1 MPIQSPKDLS
11 SIAKL
16 SIFAVVVLLTV
27 ASCTTSK
34 TVSKSESSKVDEPK
48 LTKSSSITEP
58 EKKIELAGLKSEKQP
73 QHKITG
79 PKIKIE
85 ENSPADTVRVFYER
99 LRENRFRDALVLTN
113 LRPAVEG
120 LSDKEV
126 EELGVDFSEIAGQVP
141 KAMPINGEII
151 SGNDATVTVKMPDKE
166 GKLVDNPLKLRKR
179 GSSWEMIVVDSVGE
193 KRVRKEGKNYFFALR
208 MDVHHA
214 EAKSMLD
221 RIAKAQSVHSMQ
233 NKGKFAD
240 LNGLVKKGYVPR
252 DSLTAEST
260 GYNYKVNVAFDG
272 FTYTAFATPAEYGK
286 SGKMSYALKIRRG
299 KEPVLV
305 EKDVKGKSLAG

>member
-1 MPIQSPKDLS
+1 MSFQNPRDTSLVAK
-11 SIAKL
+11 IA
-16 SIFAVVVLLTV
+16 IFAVVVLLTV
-27 ASCTTSK
+27 TSCATYKKKGDTNVK
-34 TVSKSESSKVDEPK
+34 ESPRV
-48 LTKSSSITEP
+48 TKNSSVAEP
-58 EKKIELAGLKSEKQP
+58 EKKIELAGLKSENEPAYKP
-73 QHKITG
+73 DG
-79 PKIKIE
+79 PKIVIKKD
-85 ENSPADTVRVFYER
+85 SPADTVKVFYER

-126 EELGVDFSEIAGQVP
+126 KELGVDFKDIAGQVP
-141 KAMPINGEII
+141 ASMPINGEII
-151 SGNDATVTVKMPDKE
+151 TGNDATVTVKMPDKD
-166 GKLVDNPLKLRKR
+166 GKVIDNPIRLRKR
-179 GSSWEMIVVDSVGE
+179 GDVWEMLVVDEVGE

-221 RIAKAQSVHSMQ
+221 RIAKAQSVHSLQ
-233 NKGKFAD
+233 NKGKFSD

-260 GYNYKVNVAFDG
+260 GYNYKISVSFDG
-272 FTYTAFATPAEYGK
+272 YTYTAYATPAEYGK

-299 KEPVLV
+299 KEPYLV
-305 EKDVKGKSLAG
+305 EKDLKGKSLEG